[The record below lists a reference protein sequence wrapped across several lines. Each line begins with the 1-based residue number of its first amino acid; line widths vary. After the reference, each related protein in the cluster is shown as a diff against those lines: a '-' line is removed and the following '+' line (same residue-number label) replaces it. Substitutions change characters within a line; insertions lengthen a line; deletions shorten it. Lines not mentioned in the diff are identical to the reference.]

1 MARPGARDEKLPDD
15 KKSQSYAL
23 RLHPEIDDEK
33 IAINYIEE
41 QNKQGKKMRTIV
53 TELVLYRLGISGEEE
68 AIEQVDARKIMKML
82 KDIMARMKKGFIA
95 QGTEEGLEA
104 SRALEGASDDFIET
118 FERFVDM
125 GMSADDLEADD
136 D

>member
-1 MARPGARDEKLPDD
+1 MSRPGIREEKLPDE

-23 RLHPEIDDEK
+23 RLHPAIDDEK
-33 IAINYIEE
+33 IAIDYIEE
-41 QNKQGKKMRTIV
+41 QIGKGKTMRSIV
-53 TELVLYRLGISGEEE
+53 TDLVLHRLKISPEAE

-82 KDIMARMKKGFIA
+82 KDIMARMKQGFIA
-95 QGTEEGLEA
+95 QGTQEGLEA

-125 GMSADDLEADD
+125 GMSADDMDEDE
-136 D
+136 